1 MIVGCSN
8 EIKEV
13 HYSGY
18 TIDKIYSCGG
28 YVYEATTEPIYQWVE
43 VSLDEYYICSGTT
56 QYRAEKEQVSY
67 DNGVTWEDVTPV
79 VYRVGRVL
87 ASDSIDCGYI
97 PSSTKLYIK
106 TTGCGETSTV
116 QYQSYND
123 SKSTLNPTDIGSL
136 SCYTTTVSAVVK
148 WSVTKF
154 AEGALMNLRQ
164 LQTITIGND
173 LMGSSLTEIGAGAFE
188 DDYRLTRFV
197 IKASTPPSLAND
209 AFLGCDNLKY
219 IYVPSG
225 SVNAYKQAPGW
236 SNFSDIIYPIT

>member
-8 EIKEV
+8 AIKEV

-67 DNGVTWEDVTPV
+67 DNGITWEDVTPV
-79 VYRVGRVL
+79 VYRTGRAW
-87 ASDSIDCGYI
+87 ASGSIDCGYI
-97 PSSTKLYIK
+97 PSSAKLYIK
-106 TTGCGETSTV
+106 TTGCGETSSV
-116 QYQSYND
+116 QYQTYSD
-123 SKSTLNPTDIGSL
+123 SNNTLNPTDIGSL

-154 AEGALMNLRQ
+154 AEGALMDLWH
-164 LQTITIGND
+164 LKTITIGSD
-173 LMGSSLTEIGAGAFE
+173 QMGSRLTEIGAGAFE